1 MKKKLRSAFK
11 TSKYPYIEQKHDGP
25 QEITVLFNT
34 IVKIKDVVLSFNFE
48 VNNFFVDYKTFLIW
62 KTYCSSKSF
71 MCPKTYLLNLQRFF

>member
-1 MKKKLRSAFK
+1 MSFVIRRLKKNSTSGCDVIPPWCYIMKKKLRSAFK

-48 VNNFFVDYKTFLIW
+48 VNNFF
-62 KTYCSSKSF
+62 C
-71 MCPKTYLLNLQRFF
+71 